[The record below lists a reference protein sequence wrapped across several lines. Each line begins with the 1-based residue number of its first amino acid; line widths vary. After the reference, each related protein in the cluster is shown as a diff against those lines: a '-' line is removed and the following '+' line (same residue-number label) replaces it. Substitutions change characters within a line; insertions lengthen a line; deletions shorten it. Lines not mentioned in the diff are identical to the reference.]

1 MRKENMS
8 VWPEEDAGSRI
19 KPAYVGIKYTTKNIP
34 KGDAYKMKHSFFRI
48 TALLLILT
56 LFCMSMTGCMTNLH
70 TVGRGAQT
78 GKVET
83 SRQWYALWGLIKLGD
98 KDTKH
103 MVGGAA
109 DYKIETYYGAVDM
122 LINMVLGGFSI
133 GSRTI
138 KVTK

>member
-1 MRKENMS
+1 
-8 VWPEEDAGSRI
+8 
-19 KPAYVGIKYTTKNIP
+19 
-34 KGDAYKMKHSFFRI
+34 MKHSFCKI

-56 LFCMSMTGCMTNLH
+56 LFCMSMTGCMTNTH

-83 SRQWYALWGLIKLGD
+83 SRQWYARWGLIKLGD

-103 MVGGAA
+103 IVGDAP

-122 LINMVLGGFSI
+122 LINMFLGTFSI